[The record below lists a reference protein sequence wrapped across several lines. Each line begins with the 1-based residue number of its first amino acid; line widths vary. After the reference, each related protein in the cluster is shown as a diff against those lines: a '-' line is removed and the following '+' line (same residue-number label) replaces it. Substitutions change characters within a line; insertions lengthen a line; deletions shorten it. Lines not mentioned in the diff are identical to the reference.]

1 MPVIDDDGD
10 LIGIAMVAETYP
22 SLGDRARSVLPDLAT
37 FLGLGL
43 LLGVAGSWLLA
54 RLIKRR
60 TRGLEPAEIAAL
72 ADQRE
77 AVLHSIR
84 EGVVAVAAD
93 GHGHGDQRQRPEL
106 LGLPADGARAARS
119 ADLGLEPRVREAL
132 RGDATTY
139 ATRCWWSDGRV
150 VVLNRNRVLH
160 EGRQVGTVTTL
171 RDRTELLAM
180 QSELSARESVTE
192 TLRAQTHEFNNQL
205 HTISGLIQLEEYDEL
220 SAVDRCGSP
229 GVAPRSPTRSPPTS
243 TTRRWPRCSSR
254 R

>member
-1 MPVIDDDGD
+1 
-10 LIGIAMVAETYP
+10 MVAEAYP
-22 SLGDRARSVLPDLAT
+22 SLGDRARSVLPGPGHVPRPRAAAS
-37 FLGLGL
+37 GSP
-43 LLGVAGSWLLA
+43 GSWLLA

-84 EGVVAVAAD
+84 EGVVAVSAD
-93 GHGHGDQRQRPEL
+93 GTVTVISDSAREL
-106 LGLPADGARAARS
+106 LGLPADGAGPPGRGPRPRAAGARG
-119 ADLGLEPRVREAL
+119 AGRRRDDVRDQVL
-132 RGDATTY
+132 VVG
-139 ATRCWWSDGRV
+139 GRV

-180 QSELSARESVTE
+180 QSELSARESITE

-205 HTISGLIQLEEYDEL
+205 HTISGLIQLEEYDEAV
-220 SAVDRCGSP
+220 AVDRRAHPPP
-229 GVAPRSPTRSPPTS
+229 GRDHRGGDLARSR
-243 TTRRWPRCSSR
+243 TRRWPRC
-254 R
+254 